1 MYKPARRTGR
11 TTRMLQGVVRKALH
25 GVTVYVVAYNQDHA
39 STMWNMVENLTNGQI
54 LKGTL
59 PTLHIITK
67 DALPIVPD
75 HAEVAYD
82 HYTHERLYADILD
95 QVRYF
100 DEE

>member
-1 MYKPARRTGR
+1 MYESARRTGR
-11 TTRMLQGVVRKALH
+11 TTRLLQGVVRKALH

-39 STMWNMVENLTNGQI
+39 STLWNMIENLTNGQI

-59 PTLHIITK
+59 PTLRIITK
-67 DALPIVPD
+67 DALLIVPD

-82 HYTHERLYADILD
+82 HYTHERLYADVLD

>member
-1 MYKPARRTGR
+1 MYESARRTGR
-11 TTRMLQGVVRKALH
+11 TTRMLQDAVKKAFH
-25 GVTVYVVAYNQDHA
+25 GVTVYVVAYNQGHA

-67 DALPIVPD
+67 DDLPIVPD

-82 HYTHERLYADILD
+82 HYTHERLYDDILD
-95 QVRYF
+95 QAIRF

>member
-1 MYKPARRTGR
+1 MYESARRTGR
-11 TTRMLQGVVRKALH
+11 TTRMLQDAVKKAFH
-25 GVTVYVVAYNQDHA
+25 GVTVYVVAYSQDHA

-67 DALPIVPD
+67 DDLPIVPD

-95 QVRYF
+95 QAHRF

>member
-1 MYKPARRTGR
+1 MYESARRTGR
-11 TTRMLQGVVRKALH
+11 TTRMLQDAVKKAFH
-25 GVTVYVVAYNQDHA
+25 GVTVYVVAYNKGHA

-67 DALPIVPD
+67 DDLPIVPD

-82 HYTHERLYADILD
+82 HYTHERLYDDILD
-95 QVRYF
+95 QALRF

>member
-1 MYKPARRTGR
+1 MYESARRTGR
-11 TTRMLQGVVRKALH
+11 TTRMLQDAVKKAFH
-25 GVTVYVVAYNQDHA
+25 GVTVYVVAYNKDHA

-67 DALPIVPD
+67 DDLPIVPD
-75 HAEVAYD
+75 HAEVSYD
-82 HYTHERLYADILD
+82 HYTHERLYADILE
-95 QVRYF
+95 QAHRF